1 MLKQLLSA
9 TALMTIASV
18 SYAATPASPAPTTAA
33 STVSTGQA
41 FITAATANDHLASKL
56 IGADV
61 YDSTAANAQSIGK
74 VNDILIGD
82 NGAINGV
89 VVGVGGFLGV
99 GEKNVALAS
108 PSLQWNDRDGHPILV
123 TTASKTDLQ
132 NATAFDTAALDQR
145 DQASR
150 DAAKQQTAV
159 VSPDTGMAPNT
170 GTAMTNPAAPA
181 SQAMSPDTSTS
192 AAMTDTSKISAQ
204 DLMNTP
210 VYSARNKDLG
220 QVGDV
225 VLSKDGRID
234 AMVIDVGGFL
244 GLGQKPVAIAFD
256 GVDIRKDNSGKL
268 TVHTRFTKQ
277 ELEAAPKYDKEKY
290 VSERETMRLS
300 NPS

>member
-1 MLKQLLSA
+1 MLKQLLTA
-9 TALMTIASV
+9 TALVTIASV
-18 SYAATPASPAPTTAA
+18 SYAATPAAPAPATAA
-33 STVSTGQA
+33 STVNSGAA

-99 GEKNVALAS
+99 GEKNVALAY
-108 PSLQWNDRDGHPILV
+108 PTLQWTERDGHPILV
-123 TTASKTDLQ
+123 TAASKEDLQ

-159 VSPDTGMAPNT
+159 VAPDNAMAPNAD
-170 GTAMTNPAAPA
+170 TAMTNPAPA
-181 SQAMSPDTSTS
+181 SQAMSPDKSTS

-210 VYSARNKDLG
+210 VYSAKNKDLG

-225 VLSKDGRID
+225 VLSKDGKID

-244 GLGQKPVAIAFD
+244 GIGQKPVAIAFD
-256 GVDIRKDNSGKL
+256 GIDIRKDTSGKL

-277 ELEAAPKYDKEKY
+277 ELEAAPKYDKDKY